1 MLERFLRFRV
11 EVQAA
16 DFRFPV
22 ALGESDLHSLTS
34 AFARF
39 ARSSGTAKLKAIPTP
54 ARNKVSSAVGCLSP
68 AVVSDSFFITLTAAN
83 YGEARIMH
91 HDKRVQS
98 TRGQAKRGKGLVHA
112 HDKPAFF
119 TSSKL
124 QTTAWCIVASWGRF
138 GYMMTGHKPTFAKEH
153 GS

>member
-1 MLERFLRFRV
+1 MLESRLRFRI

-22 ALGESDLHSLTS
+22 AQGESDLHSLTS

-39 ARSSGTAKLKAIPTP
+39 AGSSGTKLKPIPTP

-91 HDKRVQS
+91 QDRRVQL
-98 TRGQAKRGKGLVHA
+98 TRTQAKGAEGLSA
-112 HDKPAFF
+112 CI
-119 TSSKL
+119 TSQL
-124 QTTAWCIVASWGRF
+124 FHFLEV
-138 GYMMTGHKPTFAKEH
+138 Y
-153 GS
+153 